1 MAKLSIIKDI
11 KSEYKDDLDKVNQ
24 VIINSLASK
33 EELVEKVSSY
43 LIEAGGKRLRPILTI
58 LTSKI
63 CGYGGGEDK
72 HIYLA
77 AAVELIH
84 AATLLHD
91 DVIDESKAR
100 RGKPTANF
108 EWGNKASILV
118 GDFLFSQSFILM
130 VQSGSMEA
138 LDSLSKASAII
149 AEGEVMQL
157 AKLFKDEILSIE
169 QYEEIAGAK
178 TAALFSASC
187 HVGSVVA
194 DAPLNVQNACRR
206 FGMILGL
213 IFQVSDDMLDYFA
226 DPKESGKNIGDDLAE
241 GLVTIPI
248 ILAYNEASKEDKK
261 EIENIFFGKN
271 RNSKFNQLKSILE
284 KYNTQKLISE
294 YIKQY
299 HEEAIGQLKLIPNGP
314 NKSYLKDILD
324 YSAFR

>member
-1 MAKLSIIKDI
+1 MTKLNTIKEI
-11 KSEYKDDLDKVNQ
+11 KSSLKDDLEKVDQ
-24 VIINSLASK
+24 AIVNSLASK
-33 EELVEKVSSY
+33 EELVENVSSY

-63 CGYGGGEDK
+63 CGYGRGDN

-91 DVIDESKAR
+91 DVIDESTSR

-130 VQSGSMEA
+130 VKSGSMEA

-157 AKLFKDEILSIE
+157 AGLFKDEIISE
-169 QYEEIAGAK
+169 EKYEEIAGSK

-194 DAPLNVQNACRR
+194 GAALPVQNACRR

-226 DPKESGKNIGDDLAE
+226 DPKEHGKNIGDDLTE
-241 GLVTIPI
+241 GLVTIPV
-248 ILAYNEASKEDKK
+248 ILAYNAASSDDKK
-261 EIENIFFGKN
+261 EIENIFFSED
-271 RNSKFNQLKSILE
+271 RSTKFDQLKSLLE
-284 KYNTQKLISE
+284 KYDTKGLIDA
-294 YIKQY
+294 YIKRY
-299 HEEAIGQLKLIPNGP
+299 YEEAIGQLKLIPDGP

>member
-1 MAKLSIIKDI
+1 VSDSIRAIQ
-11 KSEYKDDLDKVNQ
+11 SAFKDDLEKVNQ
-24 VIINSLASK
+24 VIIDSLASK

-63 CGYGGGEDK
+63 CGYKSGDN
-72 HIYLA
+72 HICLA

-91 DVIDESKAR
+91 DVIDESTTR

-130 VQSGSMEA
+130 VKSGSMEA

-157 AKLFKDEILSIE
+157 ARLFENEVLSIE
-169 QYEEIAGAK
+169 QYEEIAGSK

-187 HVGSVVA
+187 HVGSVIA
-194 DAPLNVQNACRR
+194 DAPLAVQNACRR

-226 DPKESGKNIGDDLAE
+226 DPKESGKNIGDDLTE
-241 GLVTIPI
+241 GLITIPV
-248 ILAYNEASKEDKK
+248 ILAYNEASNDDREK
-261 EIENIFFGKN
+261 IEKIFFSN
-271 RNSKFNQLKSILE
+271 DRISKFDELKSILE
-284 KYNTQKLISE
+284 AYDTKNLIAD
-294 YIKQY
+294 YIENY
-299 HEEAIGQLKLIPNGP
+299 HKEALAQLELIPNGP
-314 NKSYLKDILD
+314 NKEYLSDILD
-324 YSAFR
+324 YAAFR

>member
-1 MAKLSIIKDI
+1 MSGSNIVKNI
-11 KSEYKDDLDKVNQ
+11 KSTFKDDLDKVNQ
-24 VIINSLASK
+24 VILDSLSSK

-63 CGYGGGEDK
+63 CGYKEEEN

-91 DVIDESKAR
+91 DVIDESATR
-100 RGKPTANF
+100 RGKPTAQF

-130 VQSGSMEA
+130 VKSGSMEA

-157 AKLFKDEILSIE
+157 ARLFEDELISVE
-169 QYEEIAGAK
+169 QYEEIAGSK
-178 TAALFSASC
+178 TAALFSAAC
-187 HVGSVVA
+187 HVGSAIA
-194 DAPLNVQNACRR
+194 DAPLSIQNACRR

-213 IFQVSDDMLDYFA
+213 IFQVGDDMLDYFA
-226 DPKESGKNIGDDLAE
+226 DPKESGKNVGDDLAE
-241 GLVTIPI
+241 GCITIPV
-248 ILAYNEASKEDKK
+248 ILAYNEASTEDKK
-261 EIENIFFGKN
+261 EIESIFFGKD
-271 RNSKFNQLKSILE
+271 RASKFEQLKSILS
-284 KYNTQKLISE
+284 KYDTQNLVAE
-294 YIKQY
+294 YIKGYYVEAKKQLEMIPKSRDKKY
-299 HEEAIGQLKLIPNGP
+299 LEE
-314 NKSYLKDILD
+314 ILD